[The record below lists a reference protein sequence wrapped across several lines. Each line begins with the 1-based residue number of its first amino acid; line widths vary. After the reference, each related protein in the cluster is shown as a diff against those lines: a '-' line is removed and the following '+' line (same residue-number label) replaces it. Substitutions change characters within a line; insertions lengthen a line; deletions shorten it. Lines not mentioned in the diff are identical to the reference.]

1 MDQNVIRDKCTTSN
15 KSSSP
20 KNNAKGT
27 KTKTNDATS
36 VKSKRSSARCVSQPS
51 LKSNLPT
58 ICATR
63 RTNAEQMIYS
73 SNSNAFSLNG
83 ELNNRKSRSTTP
95 SSVTSSASDSVSSSS
110 SSGILKVNR
119 AVSNNRNKM
128 CNKAV
133 NSNSISNIINS
144 KANVLTPAMKTKLSP
159 TAQTVTDRLMNPA
172 KFKIS
177 KSENNTDRS
186 TQLMPSTAKGK
197 QIYGFTKQEKRKL
210 KTDKNESTPSS
221 PRHLAGISVGGR
233 TLPLSC
239 DSFIPS
245 ENNKLKV
252 VSNVRKTNKNCKDE
266 VIDNTALVT
275 KCCTDQVFSETW
287 NCLAKHHI
295 STGDKCSDMKNAAVE
310 ERNTCIFCQKQ
321 NKGSSAF
328 DLHIGGNSSSLSAE
342 VSNVSDL
349 GNGLLTTSDA
359 LSGSEI
365 IFPSE
370 STLGRYPSLDTLNI
384 SDGNIFEQNIGISKN
399 KAVSKK
405 KGLENNAY
413 LCLTDASIS
422 PECCSVSEDESS
434 NYHRIYNVS
443 NISFN
448 ATNHASMDDAKLPSN
463 NRLCT
468 SNILRVSK
476 SCCNF
481 DDVKHDSKSLSP
493 GILHFKLQSKI
504 PDLDGLLSKHISSK
518 VPSFMK
524 RSNSE
529 DNLICCKD
537 FTLASDSEQIL
548 NTLSAIHCIR
558 CKCAQAECNCTTENG
573 VNEIFILKSDR
584 DLAGNRHTGI
594 QVTCGRESADKNL
607 LSNTVNSNFENT
619 HCLQTAFGRNSF
631 FAVDVNLLHF
641 TSENKEGNKAV
652 DPFCDKIINVEGVHP
667 STTTSDLCN
676 INDKIQT
683 INISQRE
690 ESKNLQN
697 LDKTILYQV
706 GDVSKHMSRVD
717 PDIITSNTPFSRIQ
731 TSESDALS
739 EDKMAETSLF
749 AKQSSDMES
758 INVKTDCVMPVTQC
772 SSLDNRFDMMNEAK
786 LCVADSKHGINCDT
800 RYGINCDANFIH
812 ESESVS
818 DKHLQSNYT
827 VHENKCG
834 KLDNSVVSSETCAKR
849 TECELFKCMA
859 LANTEN
865 NETLNTAKRENVL
878 LAEEMCCELDLPS
891 PQHALVKE
899 CLQTHEIQVMNQV
912 CDLLQ
917 GSKNNHAQVGS
928 GIIDISNLADSYRDD
943 AALIKSH
950 SSEQSHLQQDILDTR
965 TIAGDK
971 CANAS
976 HLQVRRTNSYSSL
989 MCIFEAPIAT
999 GKTRSNSAGNIP
1011 EIFKGEKRVCQ
1022 LQHFPASWQEKIN
1035 AYNAFNFMEQTNI
1048 NSTCTLSVIPSLK
1061 ALCITHLQN
1070 ELSIIDNVTTETSH
1084 AKGENELQKFNFV
1097 DGPADN
1103 TFISANSVPH
1113 TLLNSQSFGPDNKFF
1128 SMNDKLVI
1136 SRRSDATDHCSADTD
1151 TCSAY
1156 AERPFVTADDASTY
1170 VDNSPSIKQISN
1182 IEPETY
1188 LQLCSDIDSAQN
1200 ILCNF
1205 TDNFYY
1211 NNCSSEATNLSD
1223 NASSCSNNY
1232 FHVGS
1237 ITEST
1242 EQVLGD
1248 RNIRCVKENGFHD
1261 LTNACNTVDSVDA
1274 DNLITYM
1281 SSLSP
1286 KAGNRE
1292 SGYFSVEQSQENIST
1307 QIPQCTIVDCS
1318 DTNSFQSINSINGLP
1333 EENGSLQNDNVSEGT
1348 LSNGNSE
1355 RCTFDGISDEFTP
1368 SSRSLQSADGNL
1380 YIYNAMNSN
1389 LFQTKYASYNSV
1401 ICHNCFWLVE
1411 TKEKLKTLVLSD
1423 VEDNINSSVLQGSTE
1438 DNLIQDYL
1446 HHQQAVS
1453 GQSNQIWIDKRT
1465 RDLIETSKYSDK
1477 NVGLSYRYGINRCQE
1492 CSVDLYTSDI
1502 LSFHRPCSNFKSHQ
1516 NSSGYLYIQDPY
1528 GDQRPNLPSRNILKE
1543 EISSN
1548 EPFSKTSN
1556 VCCKSSQ
1563 KTHES
1568 DNETSSSGERS
1579 DFILPQNFKLYSKEI
1594 SSATQLLNQSYSGFT
1609 EQFCFL
1615 QDSAFSISDDICDTF
1630 SSLDLDFQENN
1641 SSCLDDENLE
1651 KYLANSLYTDSYEA
1665 VSSSNSYID
1674 QDSEDLFSD
1683 YSINQQEN
1691 DCDNSVNAKPVIK
1704 KGTLPPKTENV
1715 FHCHS
1720 ASALKTFLEEKRCA
1734 FCRKIFLIET
1744 GVHRNIQ
1751 DSTNSLGASNC
1762 ISSEQQLSD
1771 ISANNETK
1779 KETDTDV
1786 DHSLNCQFSPD
1797 WELPETIK
1805 AVRGTLFKLSNNEI
1819 VPAEQQIGHDGTF
1832 RETND
1837 IGNVIKEHLYDDAN
1851 EGNYLKVKC
1860 SINLE
1865 GGESLSDFLIDDDV
1879 YFDETYDHFV
1889 DAEECLYESDNDDKS
1904 KETFIKLIENTNDT
1918 LFSESETS
1926 TSVESFKDAV
1936 DILED
1941 EIHEQSEEDDYQHLS
1956 NSDIL
1961 ELQKQKYCS
1970 YTVDFLDSNVYNS
1983 HQSEL
1988 CHRCLQQKNVND
2000 QQTHAYASALT
2011 TNDRYCYDNRETFLD
2026 EALNVNEQCQ
2036 DETMQFQ
2043 HRRRI
2048 PVRYSVVSNSKQE
2061 TFDKSEHIC
2070 TKNSANCEIATSRQT
2085 QNYHYK
2091 ATLNSQSKDSTCD
2104 SNLGNNTKKLDSSKP
2119 SEGIQPQADNNDN
2132 EDSGSCSAA
2141 ALTEHSNDA
2150 MSNQNFASST
2160 AAVMEIVREGTRF
2173 QIKRNS
2179 CQMKFEP
2186 AKPDKERIKSRNL
2199 NISLRV
2205 NNNSRVLNSVNVLE
2219 SKVSAEK
2226 LTSSSTVG
2234 SKIET
2239 AVTIRSEKRRLRQVT
2254 KQNSSAVSNH
2264 RTLNQQSGCI
2274 TSRYDSNTY
2283 SEKENDETSKVGA
2296 FSEAFP
2302 ISKSPVLNSEIT
2314 DKMDNQAIS
2323 LQETSISTEK
2333 DKLLSNSINAKGLSD
2348 DDDNQTYL
2356 SSSKSSS
2363 ISTSASSVINPNERT
2378 ALECP
2383 VIQTCKETGSITS
2396 PEVHIEVQPVLE
2408 IHNEVHPV
2416 IGTSKI
2422 TDPGY
2427 HSSPPRDPIDSI
2439 DKHRRSPSTI
2449 IGKSTDMELSVS
2461 HEAEELNQ
2469 TKNMLTLQSVSSTF
2483 VKPTCSIEMYMLT
2496 PESENLVASANTTI
2510 GPTENQHS
2518 TGERT
2523 ESVNLVSPSTEAS
2536 ELKGTEHHIS
2546 HLTGTLESTE
2556 TEHQIPQS
2564 IDILEFSKTQYLIS
2578 NSSDTSESTE
2588 TKQQISHST
2597 DTLESTRTDHQIHQ
2611 PTDGSDSTETEH
2623 TISHTT
2629 DRSESTETEHQ
2640 ISHST
2645 DGSKSTETEHQISH
2659 STDGSDSIETE
2670 HTISHSTD
2678 GNKSTET
2685 EHHIFHT
2692 TDGNKSIETEQ
2703 TISNTNDGSKST
2715 ETDQQI
2721 SHTNNGSKSTET
2733 EHQIYH
2739 TTDRSHSTETEHHI
2753 NRTTDGSKSTET
2765 DHQTYLTTDGSN
2777 STETD
2782 HQTSQTTDRSKS
2794 TETDHQISHT
2804 TDGSKSTE
2812 TVHQISHT
2820 TDGSKSTETGH
2831 QIAHTTDGSKST
2843 ETDHQITHTTDELTD
2858 TDHQTSHTTDGS
2870 KLTETNHQISHTT
2883 DGSKSTETGHQI
2895 SHTTDGSEST
2905 ETEHQISQKMD
2916 GSESTETGHQISHT
2930 SDASNSTETE
2940 HQISHT
2946 TDRSKSI
2953 ETERQICLGT
2963 DGTKSTG
2970 PEHRISHKTNG
2981 CKWTVTGHRI
2991 SHTTDGSHSTE
3002 TEHQISHDTD
3012 GSQSTETEH
3021 QISHNT
3027 DGGQSTETEHQISH
3041 DTDGSK
3047 SIETDHQIPHKTN
3060 ESELTETGHQIS
3072 HTTDGSES
3080 TETDHQISQPTGE
3093 SKSIEIEH
3101 TISHTTDG
3109 SKSIEIEHT
3118 ISHTTDESEST
3129 ETEHEISH
3137 TTDGSK
3143 STETEHQLSHK
3154 TDGSHST
3161 ETEHEISITTDGS
3174 QSTETENEIS
3184 HTTGG
3189 SESTETEHQLSQK
3202 TDGSQ
3207 STETDHHQLTLKTNG
3222 SESRESE
3229 HQISHKMDGSEST
3242 ETGHQISHTSDAS
3255 NSTEIEHQISH
3266 TTDRSKSIE
3275 TERQI
3280 CLGTDGTKSTGPEH
3294 RISHKT
3300 NGCKWTVTGHRISH
3314 TTDGSHSTETEHQIS
3329 HDTDGSQSTE
3339 TEHQIS
3345 HNTDGGQSTE
3355 TEHQI
3360 SHDTDGSKSIETDHQ
3375 IPHKTN
3381 ESELTETG
3389 HQISHTTDGSE
3400 STETDHQISQP
3411 TGESKSIE
3419 IEHTIS
3425 HTTDGSKSIEIE
3437 HTISHTTDESESTE
3451 TEHEISHTTD
3461 GSKSTET
3468 EHQLSHKT
3476 DGSHSTETEHE
3487 ISITTDGSQSTETE
3501 NEISHTT
3508 GGSESTETEHQLS
3521 QKTDGSQSTETDHHQ
3536 LTLKTNG
3543 SESRESEHQISHK
3556 MDGSEST
3563 ETGHQISKT
3572 SDGSESTEIEHQ
3584 ISHTTDGSE
3593 STETEHQLS
3602 HKTDGSDSTET
3613 GHQISEL
3620 TETEFQIS
3628 HATDVTSTD
3637 QQISH
3642 SPNANRPTDKQYHSS
3657 HPIGVLNSYMDGLSP
3672 KLASGSYSDSSA
3684 SGLIF
3689 FTTDSSK
3696 KCQTLKYSDS
3706 EILSVRL
3713 IQNKSVIHSSSENI
3727 PVINSQN
3734 QDTDLC
3740 IKTFTVCNDKADEQ
3754 FQSEESKHS
3763 NSEQRLSNKLYL
3775 EGKCLLNSQDVNRD
3789 TDIYKYVEK
3798 KSENFDNSCSN
3809 YNAQDY
3815 KPNNAQK
3822 LISVS
3827 AESGPS
3833 DQEDSGNQSR
3843 HTEKSDASFNTI
3855 NIEYTKIDI
3864 STDSCVDNICQ
3875 QEKEISDGTSKHFES
3890 AKDFVS
3896 SEKELENLTYVE
3908 NPALEEDKNGVC
3920 HNNSSFT
3927 VMPIESPSAQESNNT
3942 PDFDIHEKL
3951 KDGEFILESKI
3962 SNTEKYDFDLIP
3974 IVQRNVPDTVASSQ
3988 IEDALITRKET
3999 KCNISKIDKPVS
4011 KTEEETEDRHVKSGE
4026 IKQKCEDLPQDFQI
4040 DTYETKSNIESHL
4053 IKASHTDEKIED
4065 INMKVSVTEYEGS
4078 SNMRQMSNRT
4088 DVHIVDNNNI
4098 EAEICEESNIS
4109 VALALKREK
4118 EHLNDKSVLFPG
4130 NKQSN
4135 KRFRR
4140 ATTAVI
4146 LQNRERKNEG
4156 HTDMDSLSPTTF
4168 VRKSKSFQ
4176 LERTSD
4182 YQGLDGQCSGNI
4194 SDQVS
4199 DSDNIVNKKVSD
4211 ICKSFIEKTKSSVIE
4226 KQSLQKRS
4234 SVVSP
4239 IPTQKL
4245 MNWVCKEGKWT
4256 REPLDLQDD
4265 PKNPHLDSV
4274 MSCSKCSSREESQ
4287 TPPNV
4292 TSFIKQVYQSHGND
4306 KTCVVLLSS
4315 DTTDIALS
4323 DSQHNLQNNVQDN
4336 RQSGESLTFIDG
4348 IPTVSTNQDMTVV
4361 KTEDHGT
4368 NDILK
4373 TPSANI
4379 SSNKSEDILLWEDIE
4394 YMDGVDPADIVTT
4407 DSSIDMK
4414 GCEKETVV
4422 DHSEA
4427 PVLFINDIN
4436 NDTMLN
4442 AESVTENEGNIF
4454 DTNNKL
4460 KFENQNCDTEES
4472 VRLNNLQNET
4482 INISISESPFSGVK
4496 CSQSHLSSTNLNEN
4510 QSLESNLDQTISD
4523 VPDYIPHVTNTVDY
4537 VTMVTA
4543 NENQPPVSDRN
4554 GTCEQIQT
4562 PSTGGISN
4570 ELSNLETDLAS
4581 DITTDEVTESS
4592 ILKRDMNT
4600 TFTNS
4605 ETVES
4610 KGTDKTTD
4618 TFDEN
4623 NLVARYNNYPD
4634 VKPHSCKKKPIVPL
4648 PSKLPSGPRKQSVK
4662 PAIKVTTSDTEPIS
4676 MPQSSNSI
4684 EVNNLSDSNIPKRI
4698 PKLKA
4703 VKIKEE
4709 EIFEGKP
4716 EYTKECNRNPLGI
4729 GNNDTLSESKAQ
4741 VQHTDDHHT
4750 CPNKPES
4757 RVVAGASSEK
4767 QIPEKTQ
4774 LSKLMKKSKTF
4785 SVLRDMQQNYD
4796 SGRSSY
4802 LRNLSSKEMLYGGDS
4817 KIPKPGTK
4825 SISKSKSDSSS
4836 NIKSDKKCDR
4846 LLATSNTIANNMGNT
4861 RKLSRTISLPETC
4874 LLSEI
4879 SSQGR
4884 VHCDKQIDGL
4894 KNKSVSK
4901 LDTTKSQIPQSKEKN
4916 QRSCERSKSL
4926 QRAKVGYI
4934 EL

>member
-1 MDQNVIRDKCTTSN
+1 MDQNVIRDKCTTSS
-15 KSSSP
+15 KSSSL

-27 KTKTNDATS
+27 KTKTDDTTS

-83 ELNNRKSRSTTP
+83 ELNNRKFRSTTP

-144 KANVLTPAMKTKLSP
+144 KANVLPPAMKTKLSP

-186 TQLMPSTAKGK
+186 TQLTPSTAKGK
-197 QIYGFTKQEKRKL
+197 QIYGFTKQEKCKL

-233 TLPLSC
+233 TLPRSC

-245 ENNKLKV
+245 ENNKFKA
-252 VSNVRKTNKNCKDE
+252 VSNVRKTNKICKDE
-266 VIDNTALVT
+266 VIDNTTLVT

-287 NCLAKHHI
+287 NCLAKHQI
-295 STGDKCSDMKNAAVE
+295 STGDKCSDMKNAAIE

-328 DLHIGGNSSSLSAE
+328 DLSKGGNSSSLSAE

-365 IFPSE
+365 IFTSE
-370 STLGRYPSLDTLNI
+370 STLVGYPSKDTLNI
-384 SDGNIFEQNIGISKN
+384 RDGKIWEQNIGISKN

-405 KGLENNAY
+405 KGLENNAD
-413 LCLTDASIS
+413 LCLTNASIS
-422 PECCSVSEDESS
+422 PECCSVSEDGAS
-434 NYHRIYNVS
+434 NFHRIYNVS
-443 NISFN
+443 NIPFN
-448 ATNHASMDDAKLPSN
+448 ATNQASMDDAKVPSN

-481 DDVKHDSKSLSP
+481 DDVKHDSKTLWS

-548 NTLSAIHCIR
+548 NTLSAIYCIR
-558 CKCAQAECNCTTENG
+558 CKCAQAECNCTTEKR

-594 QVTCGRESADKNL
+594 QVTCGRESTDKNL
-607 LSNTVNSNFENT
+607 LPNTVNSNFENT
-619 HCLQTAFGRNSF
+619 HCLQTALGRNSF

-652 DPFCDKIINVEGVHP
+652 DPFCDIITNVEGVHP
-667 STTTSDLCN
+667 STATSDLCN
-676 INDKIQT
+676 FNDKIQT

-690 ESKNLQN
+690 ESKNLQT

-739 EDKMAETSLF
+739 DGKIAENSLC
-749 AKQSSDMES
+749 AKLSSDMES

-772 SSLDNRFDMMNEAK
+772 SSLDNKCDMMNEAK
-786 LCVADSKHGINCDT
+786 LCVEDSKHGINCDT
-800 RYGINCDANFIH
+800 KYGINCDANFIN

-818 DKHLQSNYT
+818 DKHLQSNYS
-827 VHENKCG
+827 VHENMCG
-834 KLDNSVVSSETCAKR
+834 KLDNSVVSSETCAKE
-849 TECELFKCMA
+849 TECELFKCMSFINDDNTISM
-859 LANTEN
+859 ANTEN

-878 LAEEMCCELDLPS
+878 LAAEGMCCELDLPS

-917 GSKNNHAQVGS
+917 GSKNNQAQVGS
-928 GIIDISNLADSYRDD
+928 GIIDISNLVDSYRDD
-943 AALIKSH
+943 AALIKPH
-950 SSEQSHLQQDILDTR
+950 SCEQSHLKQDIVDTR
-965 TIAGDK
+965 TIAGDI

-989 MCIFEAPIAT
+989 VCTFEAPIAT

-1011 EIFKGEKRVCQ
+1011 EIFKGEKLVCQ
-1022 LQHFPASWQEKIN
+1022 LQHFPASQQEKIN

-1048 NSTCTLSVIPSLK
+1048 NSICTLSVIPSLK
-1061 ALCITHLQN
+1061 ELCITHLQN
-1070 ELSIIDNVTTETSH
+1070 ELSIFDNVTTETPH
-1084 AKGENELQKFNFV
+1084 AKREHELQKFNFV

-1113 TLLNSQSFGPDNKFF
+1113 TLSNSQ

-1136 SRRSDATDHCSADTD
+1136 SRRSDATDQCSADTNGH
-1151 TCSAY
+1151 SAY
-1156 AERPFVTADDASTY
+1156 AERPFVSADDASAY
-1170 VDNSPSIKQISN
+1170 VDNSPSSKQISN
-1182 IEPETY
+1182 MEPGTY
-1188 LQLCSDIDSAQN
+1188 LQQCSDINSAQN
-1200 ILCNF
+1200 ILCNS

-1223 NASSCSNNY
+1223 NASSCSNDY

-1237 ITEST
+1237 ITKST

-1248 RNIRCVKENGFHD
+1248 RNMRCVKENGFHD

-1274 DNLITYM
+1274 DNFITYM

-1307 QIPQCTIVDCS
+1307 QIPQCTIMDCS
-1318 DTNSFQSINSINGLP
+1318 NTNSFQSINSINGLP

-1348 LSNGNSE
+1348 LPDGNPE
-1355 RCTFDGISDEFTP
+1355 RCTFDGIFDEFTP
-1368 SSRSLQSADGNL
+1368 SSRSLKSADGNL

-1389 LFQTKYASYNSV
+1389 LFQTKHASYNSV

-1411 TKEKLKTLVLSD
+1411 AKKKLRTLVLSG
-1423 VEDNINSSVLQGSTE
+1423 VEDNIYSSVLQGSTE

-1502 LSFHRPCSNFKSHQ
+1502 LSFHRPCSNFESHQ

-1528 GDQRPNLPSRNILKE
+1528 GDQRPNLPSRNILKA
-1543 EISSN
+1543 EINSN

-1579 DFILPQNFKLYSKEI
+1579 DFILPENFKLYSKE
-1594 SSATQLLNQSYSGFT
+1594 SSTATQLLNQSYSGIT
-1609 EQFCFL
+1609 EQFSFL

-1641 SSCLDDENLE
+1641 SSCLDDESLE

-1665 VSSSNSYID
+1665 VSSSNSYSD
-1674 QDSEDLFSD
+1674 QDSEALFSD

-1704 KGTLPPKTENV
+1704 KGKLPPKTENV
-1715 FHCHS
+1715 FQCHS
-1720 ASALKTFLEEKRCA
+1720 ASAFKPFLEVKRCA
-1734 FCRKIFLIET
+1734 FCGQIFLIET
-1744 GVHRNIQ
+1744 GVHRNVQ
-1751 DSTNSLGASNC
+1751 DSTNLLGASNC
-1762 ISSEQQLSD
+1762 ISLEQQLSD
-1771 ISANNETK
+1771 ISANSETK
-1779 KETDTDV
+1779 NETDTGV

-1837 IGNVIKEHLYDDAN
+1837 IGNVIKEHYYDDAN

-1860 SINLE
+1860 SLNLE
-1865 GGESLSDFLIDDDV
+1865 GGESLSDFLIDDDI

-1918 LFSESETS
+1918 LYSESETS

-1941 EIHEQSEEDDYQHLS
+1941 EIHEHSEEDDYQRLS
-1956 NSDIL
+1956 NNDIL

-1970 YTVDFLDSNVYNS
+1970 YTVDFLDSNIYS
-1983 HQSEL
+1983 GHQSEL
-1988 CHRCLQQKNVND
+1988 CHRCMQQENVND
-2000 QQTHAYASALT
+2000 QQTHAYASAQT

-2070 TKNSANCEIATSRQT
+2070 TKNSANGEIATSRKT

-2091 ATLNSQSKDSTCD
+2091 ATLNSQPKDSTCD

-2119 SEGIQPQADNNDN
+2119 SEGIQPQADNNDS
-2132 EDSGSCSAA
+2132 EDSGSCSAT
-2141 ALTEHSNDA
+2141 ALMEHSNDT
-2150 MSNQNFASST
+2150 MSKQNIASST

-2199 NISLRV
+2199 NINLRV
-2205 NNNSRVLNSVNVLE
+2205 NNESRVLNSVNVLE

-2226 LTSSSTVG
+2226 LTASSTVG

-2254 KQNSSAVSNH
+2254 KQNSSDVSNH
-2264 RTLNQQSGCI
+2264 RTSNQQSGYI

-2283 SEKENDETSKVGA
+2283 SEKENNEISKVGA
-2296 FSEAFP
+2296 FSEALP

-2323 LQETSISTEK
+2323 LQETGISTEK
-2333 DKLLSNSINAKGLSD
+2333 DKLLPNSINAKGLSD

-2383 VIQTCKETGSITS
+2383 VIQTCKETGCITL

-2439 DKHRRSPSTI
+2439 DKYQGSPSTI

-2461 HEAEELNQ
+2461 HEAEELYQ

-2496 PESENLVASANTTI
+2496 PESESLVASANTTI

-2546 HLTGTLESTE
+2546 QLTGTLELKE

-2588 TKQQISHST
+2588 TKHQISNSA
-2597 DTLESTRTDHQIHQ
+2597 DTLESTETEHQISQ

-2629 DRSESTETEHQ
+2629 DRSESIETEHQ
-2640 ISHST
+2640 ISHT
-2645 DGSKSTETEHQISH
+2645 
-2659 STDGSDSIETE
+2659 
-2670 HTISHSTD
+2670 TD

-2685 EHHIFHT
+2685 EHHIFLT

-2703 TISNTNDGSKST
+2703 MISNTNNGSKST

-2721 SHTNNGSKSTET
+2721 SHTNDGSKSTETEHQIFHTTDGTKSIDTEHLISQTTGGSKSTKTEHQISQITDGSKSTETEHQISQPTDGRELKKSGQQISQTTDGRKSTEIHHQVTHTSNGSESTET

-2739 TTDRSHSTETEHHI
+2739 TTDRSNSTETDDQISHTTDGSKSTETEHHI
-2753 NRTTDGSKSTET
+2753 YRTTDGSKSTET
-2765 DHQTYLTTDGSN
+2765 DHQTIHTTDGSN

-2782 HQTSQTTDRSKS
+2782 HQTSHTTDGSKS
-2794 TETDHQISHT
+2794 TETDYQISHT

-2812 TVHQISHT
+2812 TGHQISHT

-2831 QIAHTTDGSKST
+2831 QISHTTDGSELTKTDHQTSHATDGSKSTETDNQISHTTDGSKST
-2843 ETDHQITHTTDELTD
+2843 ET
-2858 TDHQTSHTTDGS
+2858 G
-2870 KLTETNHQISHTT
+2870 HQISHTT
-2883 DGSKSTETGHQI
+2883 DGSKSTETGHQISHTTNGSKLTEIDHQISHTTDGSESTETNHQI

-2916 GSESTETGHQISHT
+2916 GSESTETGHQISHA
-2930 SDASNSTETE
+2930 SDASNSTETDL
-2940 HQISHT
+2940 QISHI

-2953 ETERQICLGT
+2953 ETERQICLTT

-2981 CKWTVTGHRI
+2981 CESTETGHQI
-2991 SHTTDGSHSTE
+2991 SHTTDGNKSTE
-3002 TEHQISHDTD
+3002 TNHKISDTTDGSQSTATEHQISHDTD
-3012 GSQSTETEH
+3012 E
-3021 QISHNT
+3021 
-3027 DGGQSTETEHQISH
+3027 
-3041 DTDGSK
+3041 SK
-3047 SIETDHQIPHKTN
+3047 SIEADHQIPHKTN
-3060 ESELTETGHQIS
+3060 ESESTETGHQIS

-3118 ISHTTDESEST
+3118 ISHTTDESELT

-3137 TTDGSK
+3137 TTDGSQ

-3184 HTTGG
+3184 HTTDG
-3189 SESTETEHQLSQK
+3189 SQSTETEHQLSQK

-3222 SESRESE
+3222 SESTVTE

-3242 ETGHQISHTSDAS
+3242 ETGHQISNTSDGS
-3255 NSTEIEHQISH
+3255 ESTEIEHQISH
-3266 TTDRSKSIE
+3266 TTD
-3275 TERQI
+3275 
-3280 CLGTDGTKSTGPEH
+3280 
-3294 RISHKT
+3294 
-3300 NGCKWTVTGHRISH
+3300 
-3314 TTDGSHSTETEHQIS
+3314 
-3329 HDTDGSQSTE
+3329 GSQSTE
-3339 TEHQIS
+3339 TEHQLS
-3345 HNTDGGQSTE
+3345 HKTDESDSTE
-3355 TEHQI
+3355 TGHQI
-3360 SHDTDGSKSIETDHQ
+3360 SHTSDASESTEIEHQVSHTTDGS
-3375 IPHKTN
+3375 
-3381 ESELTETG
+3381 ESTETG

-3400 STETDHQISQP
+3400 STET
-3411 TGESKSIE
+3411 G
-3419 IEHTIS
+3419 
-3425 HTTDGSKSIEIE
+3425 
-3437 HTISHTTDESESTE
+3437 
-3451 TEHEISHTTD
+3451 
-3461 GSKSTET
+3461 
-3468 EHQLSHKT
+3468 
-3476 DGSHSTETEHE
+3476 
-3487 ISITTDGSQSTETE
+3487 
-3501 NEISHTT
+3501 
-3508 GGSESTETEHQLS
+3508 
-3521 QKTDGSQSTETDHHQ
+3521 
-3536 LTLKTNG
+3536 
-3543 SESRESEHQISHK
+3543 
-3556 MDGSEST
+3556 
-3563 ETGHQISKT
+3563 
-3572 SDGSESTEIEHQ
+3572 HQ

-3620 TETEFQIS
+3620 TETELQIS
-3628 HATDVTSTD
+3628 HSTDVTSTD

-3642 SPNANRPTDKQYHSS
+3642 SPNANRPTDKQYHSPQ
-3657 HPIGVLNSYMDGLSP
+3657 PIGVLNSYMDGLSP

-3684 SGLIF
+3684 SSLIF
-3689 FTTDSSK
+3689 STTDSSK

-3740 IKTFTVCNDKADEQ
+3740 IKTFTVCSDKADEQ

-3763 NSEQRLSNKLYL
+3763 NSEQRLSNKLYR
-3775 EGKCLLNSQDVNRD
+3775 EGKCVLNSQDVNRD

-3827 AESGPS
+3827 PESGPS

-3896 SEKELENLTYVE
+3896 SEKELANLTYVE
-3908 NPALEEDKNGVC
+3908 NPALEEDIDSVC

-3927 VMPIESPSAQESNNT
+3927 VTPIESPSAQESNNT

-3974 IVQRNVPDTVASSQ
+3974 IVQRNVPDTVSSSQ

-3999 KCNISKIDKPVS
+3999 KCNISKNDKPVS
-4011 KTEEETEDRHVKSGE
+4011 KTEEETEDRHVKSDE

-4040 DTYETKSNIESHL
+4040 DTYETKSNIESDL
-4053 IKASHTDEKIED
+4053 IKASHTDEKKED

-4088 DVHIVDNNNI
+4088 DEHIVDNNNV
-4098 EAEICEESNIS
+4098 EAEICEDSNIS

-4130 NKQSN
+4130 NKQN
-4135 KRFRR
+4135 NRRFRR

-4146 LQNRERKNEG
+4146 LQNRERKHEG
-4156 HTDMDSLSPTTF
+4156 QANMDSLSPTTF

-4176 LERTSD
+4176 LERTSE

-4211 ICKSFIEKTKSSVIE
+4211 ICKSFIEKTKSSVAE

-4265 PKNPHLDSV
+4265 PKKSQLDSD
-4274 MSCSKCSSREESQ
+4274 MICSKLSPREESQ
-4287 TPPNV
+4287 TPPSV
-4292 TSFIKQVYQSHGND
+4292 TSIIKQADQSHGKD

-4348 IPTVSTNQDMTVV
+4348 ISTVSTNQDMTVV
-4361 KTEDHGT
+4361 KTEDHGS

-4373 TPSANI
+4373 TTSANI
-4379 SSNKSEDILLWEDIE
+4379 SSNKSEDILLYFMGEDIE

-4407 DSSIDMK
+4407 ESVSIK
-4414 GCEKETVV
+4414 SGEKETVV

-4427 PVLFINDIN
+4427 PVLFINDIK
-4436 NDTMLN
+4436 NDAMLN
-4442 AESVTENEGNIF
+4442 AEGVTENEGKIF

-4460 KFENQNCDTEES
+4460 KFDNQNCDTEES
-4472 VRLNNLQNET
+4472 VRLNNLQNEA
-4482 INISISESPFSGVK
+4482 INLSISESPFSGVG
-4496 CSQSHLSSTNLNEN
+4496 CSQSHYSSVNLNEN
-4510 QSLESNLDQTISD
+4510 SSLESNFGQTIHD
-4523 VPDYIPHVTNTVDY
+4523 VPDYTLHVNNTVDY

-4554 GTCEQIQT
+4554 DTCDQVQT
-4562 PSTGGISN
+4562 PSTGGIGISN
-4570 ELSNLETDLAS
+4570 ELSNLKTAN
-4581 DITTDEVTESS
+4581 DIATNEVTESS
-4592 ILKRDMNT
+4592 ILKPDMNT
-4600 TFTNS
+4600 TLINS

-4618 TFDEN
+4618 TFKEN
-4623 NLVARYNNYPD
+4623 NLAAQYNNCPD
-4634 VKPHSCKKKPIVPL
+4634 VKPHSFKKKPIVPL
-4648 PSKLPSGPRKQSVK
+4648 PSKLPSGPRKQSVT
-4662 PAIKVTTSDTEPIS
+4662 PALEETNSDTEPIS
-4676 MPQSSNSI
+4676 MPLSSNSV

-4703 VKIKEE
+4703 VKITEE

-4729 GNNDTLSESKAQ
+4729 GNKDTLSEPKEVYQ
-4741 VQHTDDHHT
+4741 TDDHHT

-4757 RVVAGASSEK
+4757 PEVVGSSTDK
-4767 QIPEKTQ
+4767 RIPEKTQ

-4796 SGRSSY
+4796 SGRSNY
-4802 LRNLSSKEMLYGGDS
+4802 LKNLSSKEMLYGGDS

-4825 SISKSKSDSSS
+4825 SISKNKSDSSS
-4836 NIKSDKKCDR
+4836 YTKCDKKGDR
-4846 LLATSNTIANNMGNT
+4846 LLATSNTITSNMGNT

-4874 LLSEI
+4874 LLDEI
-4879 SSQGR
+4879 SSQGN
-4884 VHCDKQIDGL
+4884 VHCDKQTDGL

>member
-1 MDQNVIRDKCTTSN
+1 
-15 KSSSP
+15 
-20 KNNAKGT
+20 
-27 KTKTNDATS
+27 
-36 VKSKRSSARCVSQPS
+36 
-51 LKSNLPT
+51 
-58 ICATR
+58 
-63 RTNAEQMIYS
+63 MIYS
-73 SNSNAFSLNG
+73 SNSNAFSFSLNG

-144 KANVLTPAMKTKLSP
+144 KANVLPPAMKTKLSP

-197 QIYGFTKQEKRKL
+197 QIYGFTKQEKCKL

-233 TLPLSC
+233 TLPPSC

-252 VSNVRKTNKNCKDE
+252 VSNVRKTNKIYKDE
-266 VIDNTALVT
+266 VIDNTTLVT

-295 STGDKCSDMKNAAVE
+295 STGDKCSDTKNAAIE

-328 DLHIGGNSSSLSAE
+328 DLRKGGNSSSLSAE
-342 VSNVSDL
+342 VSDVSDL

-365 IFPSE
+365 ICTSE
-370 STLGRYPSLDTLNI
+370 STLVGYPSKDTLNI
-384 SDGNIFEQNIGISKN
+384 SDGNILEQNIGISKN

-405 KGLENNAY
+405 KGLENNAD

-422 PECCSVSEDESS
+422 PECCSVSEDETS

-443 NISFN
+443 NISLN
-448 ATNHASMDDAKLPSN
+448 ATNQASMDDAKLPSN

-481 DDVKHDSKSLSP
+481 DDVKHDSKTLSS

-504 PDLDGLLSKHISSK
+504 PDLDGLLSKRISGK

-529 DNLICCKD
+529 DNLICYKD

-558 CKCAQAECNCTTENG
+558 CKCAQDECNCTTEKG
-573 VNEIFILKSDR
+573 VNEICILKSDR

-594 QVTCGRESADKNL
+594 QVTCGRESADKSL

-631 FAVDVNLLHF
+631 IAVDVNLLYC
-641 TSENKEGNKAV
+641 TSENKGNKIV
-652 DPFCDKIINVEGVHP
+652 DPFCDMIINVEGVHP
-667 STTTSDLCN
+667 SIATSNLCN

-717 PDIITSNTPFSRIQ
+717 PDIITFNTPFSRIQ

-739 EDKMAETSLF
+739 DGKIAENSLC

-772 SSLDNRFDMMNEAK
+772 SSLDNRFDMMNDAK
-786 LCVADSKHGINCDT
+786 LCVEESKHGINCDT
-800 RYGINCDANFIH
+800 KYGIKCDANFIH

-818 DKHLQSNYT
+818 DKHLQSNYS
-827 VHENKCG
+827 VYENMCG
-834 KLDNSVVSSETCAKR
+834 KLDNSVVSSETCAKE
-849 TECELFKCMA
+849 TECELFKCMPFINDDNTISM
-859 LANTEN
+859 ANTEN
-865 NETLNTAKRENVL
+865 NETLNTAKWENVL
-878 LAEEMCCELDLPS
+878 LAAEEMCCELDLPS

-899 CLQTHEIQVMNQV
+899 CLQTHEIQVMNQI

-917 GSKNNHAQVGS
+917 GSKNNQEHVGS
-928 GIIDISNLADSYRDD
+928 GIIDISNLADSYIDD
-943 AALIKSH
+943 VALIKSQ
-950 SSEQSHLQQDILDTR
+950 SSKQSHLQQDIVDTR

-976 HLQVRRTNSYSSL
+976 HLKVRRTNSYSSL
-989 MCIFEAPIAT
+989 VCTLEAPIAT

-1011 EIFKGEKRVCQ
+1011 ELFKGEKLVCQ
-1022 LQHFPASWQEKIN
+1022 LQHFPASLQEKIN

-1048 NSTCTLSVIPSLK
+1048 NSICTLSVIPSLK
-1061 ALCITHLQN
+1061 ELCITHLQN

-1084 AKGENELQKFNFV
+1084 AKRENELQKFNFV
-1097 DGPADN
+1097 DGLADN

-1113 TLLNSQSFGPDNKFF
+1113 TSLNSLSFGPDNKIF

-1136 SRRSDATDHCSADTD
+1136 SRRSDATNHCSADTNG
-1151 TCSAY
+1151 CSAY
-1156 AERPFVTADDASTY
+1156 AERPFVTADDASAY

-1182 IEPETY
+1182 VEPGTY

-1200 ILCNF
+1200 ILCNL

-1223 NASSCSNNY
+1223 NASSCSNDY

-1248 RNIRCVKENGFHD
+1248 RNIRCVKENGYHD
-1261 LTNACNTVDSVDA
+1261 LTNARNTVDSVDA
-1274 DNLITYM
+1274 DNLITCM

-1286 KAGNRE
+1286 KASNRE

-1307 QIPQCTIVDCS
+1307 QILQCTIMDCS
-1318 DTNSFQSINSINGLP
+1318 NTNSFQSINSINGLP
-1333 EENGSLQNDNVSEGT
+1333 EENGSLQNDNISEGT
-1348 LSNGNSE
+1348 LLDGNPE
-1355 RCTFDGISDEFTP
+1355 RCTFDGISDEFIP

-1389 LFQTKYASYNSV
+1389 LFQTKYASYTSV

-1411 TKEKLKTLVLSD
+1411 AKKKLKTLVLSG
-1423 VEDNINSSVLQGSTE
+1423 VEDNIYFSVLQGSTE

-1465 RDLIETSKYSDK
+1465 RDLIETSKYLDK

-1502 LSFHRPCSNFKSHQ
+1502 LSFHRPCSNFESHQ
-1516 NSSGYLYIQDPY
+1516 NLSGYLYIQDPY

-1543 EISSN
+1543 EINSN
-1548 EPFSKTSN
+1548 APFSKTSN

-1579 DFILPQNFKLYSKEI
+1579 DFILPENFKLYSKE
-1594 SSATQLLNQSYSGFT
+1594 SSTATQLLNQSYSGIT

-1665 VSSSNSYID
+1665 VSSSNSYSD
-1674 QDSEDLFSD
+1674 QDSEALFSD

-1691 DCDNSVNAKPVIK
+1691 DCDNYVNAKPVIK
-1704 KGTLPPKTENV
+1704 KGTLPPKTENIL
-1715 FHCHS
+1715 HCHS
-1720 ASALKTFLEEKRCA
+1720 ASAFKPPFLEVKRCA
-1734 FCRKIFLIET
+1734 FCGQIFLIET

-1751 DSTNSLGASNC
+1751 DSTNLLGASNC

-1779 KETDTDV
+1779 NETDTGV
-1786 DHSLNCQFSPD
+1786 DHSQNCQFSPD
-1797 WELPETIK
+1797 LGLPESIK

-1832 RETND
+1832 NETND

-1865 GGESLSDFLIDDDV
+1865 GGESLSDFLIDDDI

-1889 DAEECLYESDNDDKS
+1889 DAEECLYESESDDKS

-1918 LFSESETS
+1918 LYSESEAS

-1941 EIHEQSEEDDYQHLS
+1941 EIHEHSEEDDYQRLS
-1956 NSDIL
+1956 NNDIL

-1970 YTVDFLDSNVYNS
+1970 YTVDFLDSNIYSS

-1988 CHRCLQQKNVND
+1988 CHRCLQQENVND

-2061 TFDKSEHIC
+2061 TFDKSEHIG
-2070 TKNSANCEIATSRQT
+2070 TSNSTNCEIATSRKT
-2085 QNYHYK
+2085 HNYHYK

-2119 SEGIQPQADNNDN
+2119 SKGIQPQADNNVN

-2150 MSNQNFASST
+2150 MSKQNIASST
-2160 AAVMEIVREGTRF
+2160 TAVMEIVREGTRF

-2205 NNNSRVLNSVNVLE
+2205 NNNNRVLNSVNVLE

-2283 SEKENDETSKVGA
+2283 SEKENNETSKVGA

-2348 DDDNQTYL
+2348 DDDNQTCL
-2356 SSSKSSS
+2356 SSCKSSS

-2383 VIQTCKETGSITS
+2383 VIQTCKEIGSITL
-2396 PEVHIEVQPVLE
+2396 PEVHIEVLPVLE

-2439 DKHRRSPSTI
+2439 DKHRRSPSTV

-2483 VKPTCSIEMYMLT
+2483 VKPTCSNCELK
-2496 PESENLVASANTTI
+2496 
-2510 GPTENQHS
+2510 
-2518 TGERT
+2518 
-2523 ESVNLVSPSTEAS
+2523 STE
-2536 ELKGTEHHIS
+2536 HDIS
-2546 HLTGTLESTE
+2546 QLTGTLELKE

-2564 IDILEFSKTQYLIS
+2564 IDILECSKTHYLIS

-2588 TKQQISHST
+2588 TKHPISHSA
-2597 DTLESTRTDHQIHQ
+2597 DTLESTRTDHQIYQ

-2629 DRSESTETEHQ
+2629 DRSESIETEYQ

-2645 DGSKSTETEHQISH
+2645 DGNKSTETEYQ
-2659 STDGSDSIETE
+2659 
-2670 HTISHSTD
+2670 ISHSTD

-2703 TISNTNDGSKST
+2703 TVSNTNDRSKST

-2721 SHTNNGSKSTET
+2721 SHTNDGSKSTET
-2733 EHQIYH
+2733 EHQIFH
-2739 TTDRSHSTETEHHI
+2739 TTDGTKSIDTEYLI
-2753 NRTTDGSKSTET
+2753 SQTTDGSKSTET
-2765 DHQTYLTTDGSN
+2765 EHQISQITDGSKSTETEHQISQPIDGKELKTLGQQISQTIDGRKSTEIHHQITHTSNGSESTETEHQLSHTTDGSKSTETEHHIYLTTDGSKSTETETQTSHTTDGSN

-2782 HQTSQTTDRSKS
+2782 HQTSHTSDGSKS

-2812 TVHQISHT
+2812 TGHQISHT
-2820 TDGSKSTETGH
+2820 TDGS
-2831 QIAHTTDGSKST
+2831 
-2843 ETDHQITHTTDELTD
+2843 ELTE

-2870 KLTETNHQISHTT
+2870 ISTETGHQISHTTDGSESTETGHQISHTT

-2916 GSESTETGHQISHT
+2916 GSESTETGHQISYT
-2930 SDASNSTETE
+2930 GDESNSTETDL
-2940 HQISHT
+2940 QISNT

-2953 ETERQICLGT
+2953 ETERQICLTT

-2981 CKWTVTGHRI
+2981 SKSTETGHQISHTTDGNDSTETEHQI
-2991 SHTTDGSHSTE
+2991 SHTTDGSQSTE

-3021 QISHNT
+3021 QISHDT
-3027 DGGQSTETEHQISH
+3027 DGTKSTETEHQISH
-3041 DTDGSK
+3041 DTDGSQ

-3060 ESELTETGHQIS
+3060 GIESTETGHQIS
-3072 HTTDGSES
+3072 HTTDVNES

-3118 ISHTTDESEST
+3118 ISHTTDGSEST

-3137 TTDGSK
+3137 TTDGSQ

-3154 TDGSHST
+3154 TDGSQST

-3184 HTTGG
+3184 HTTDG
-3189 SESTETEHQLSQK
+3189 SQSTETEHQLSQK

-3207 STETDHHQLTLKTNG
+3207 STETGHHQLTLKTNG
-3222 SESRESE
+3222 SESTETE

-3242 ETGHQISHTSDAS
+3242 ETGHQIS
-3255 NSTEIEHQISH
+3255 N
-3266 TTDRSKSIE
+3266 
-3275 TERQI
+3275 
-3280 CLGTDGTKSTGPEH
+3280 
-3294 RISHKT
+3294 
-3300 NGCKWTVTGHRISH
+3300 
-3314 TTDGSHSTETEHQIS
+3314 
-3329 HDTDGSQSTE
+3329 
-3339 TEHQIS
+3339 
-3345 HNTDGGQSTE
+3345 
-3355 TEHQI
+3355 
-3360 SHDTDGSKSIETDHQ
+3360 
-3375 IPHKTN
+3375 
-3381 ESELTETG
+3381 
-3389 HQISHTTDGSE
+3389 
-3400 STETDHQISQP
+3400 
-3411 TGESKSIE
+3411 
-3419 IEHTIS
+3419 
-3425 HTTDGSKSIEIE
+3425 
-3437 HTISHTTDESESTE
+3437 
-3451 TEHEISHTTD
+3451 
-3461 GSKSTET
+3461 
-3468 EHQLSHKT
+3468 
-3476 DGSHSTETEHE
+3476 
-3487 ISITTDGSQSTETE
+3487 
-3501 NEISHTT
+3501 
-3508 GGSESTETEHQLS
+3508 
-3521 QKTDGSQSTETDHHQ
+3521 
-3536 LTLKTNG
+3536 
-3543 SESRESEHQISHK
+3543 
-3556 MDGSEST
+3556 
-3563 ETGHQISKT
+3563 T
-3572 SDGSESTEIEHQ
+3572 SDGSKSTEIEHQ
-3584 ISHTTDGSE
+3584 ISHTTDGSQSTE
-3593 STETEHQLS
+3593 TEHQLSHKTDESDWTETGHQISHTSDGSESTEIDHQVSHTTDGSESTETGHQISHTTDESQSTETEHQLS
-3602 HKTDGSDSTET
+3602 HKTDGSDSKET

-3620 TETEFQIS
+3620 TETELQIS
-3628 HATDVTSTD
+3628 HATDVASTD

-3642 SPNANRPTDKQYHSS
+3642 SPNANRPTDKQYHSP

-3689 FTTDSSK
+3689 STTDSSK

-3754 FQSEESKHS
+3754 FQSEESNHS
-3763 NSEQRLSNKLYL
+3763 NSEQRLSNKLYR
-3775 EGKCLLNSQDVNRD
+3775 EGKCVLNSQDVYRD

-3809 YNAQDY
+3809 YKAQDY

-3827 AESGPS
+3827 ARSGPS
-3833 DQEDSGNQSR
+3833 DQEHSGNQSR
-3843 HTEKSDASFNTI
+3843 HTGKSDASFNTI

-3864 STDSCVDNICQ
+3864 STDSCVDNISQ
-3875 QEKEISDGTSKHFES
+3875 QEKEISDWTSKHFES

-3896 SEKELENLTYVE
+3896 SEKELANLTYVE
-3908 NPALEEDKNGVC
+3908 TPALEEDIDSVC
-3920 HNNSSFT
+3920 HTNSSFT
-3927 VMPIESPSAQESNNT
+3927 VTPIESPSAQESNNT

-3951 KDGEFILESKI
+3951 NDCEFILESEK
-3962 SNTEKYDFDLIP
+3962 SNTEKYDLDLIP
-3974 IVQRNVPDTVASSQ
+3974 IVHRNVPNTVSSSQ
-3988 IEDALITRKET
+3988 IEDALITRKE
-3999 KCNISKIDKPVS
+3999 KVDISVS
-4011 KTEEETEDRHVKSGE
+4011 KTEEETEDRHVKADE
-4026 IKQKCEDLPQDFQI
+4026 IKHKCEVFPEDFQK
-4040 DTYETKSNIESHL
+4040 DTYEAKSNIESDL
-4053 IKASHTDEKIED
+4053 IKASHTDEKIGD

-4088 DVHIVDNNNI
+4088 DVHIVENNNV
-4098 EAEICEESNIS
+4098 EAEICEDSNIS

-4130 NKQSN
+4130 SKQSN
-4135 KRFRR
+4135 RRFRR

-4176 LERTSD
+4176 LEHTSD
-4182 YQGLDGQCSGNI
+4182 YQGLDGHCSGNF

-4265 PKNPHLDSV
+4265 PKNSQLDSD
-4274 MSCSKCSSREESQ
+4274 MSCSKFSHREESQ
-4287 TPPNV
+4287 TPPSV
-4292 TSFIKQVYQSHGND
+4292 TSFIKQDDQSNGKD

-4315 DTTDIALS
+4315 NTTDIALS
-4323 DSQHNLQNNVQDN
+4323 DSQHNLQNNVHDN
-4336 RQSGESLTFIDG
+4336 RQSGDSLTFIDG
-4348 IPTVSTNQDMTVV
+4348 IPTVSTKQDMTVV
-4361 KTEDHGT
+4361 KTEDHGS
-4368 NDILK
+4368 NDIHK
-4373 TPSANI
+4373 TTSANI
-4379 SSNKSEDILLWEDIE
+4379 SSNKPEDILLYFMGEDIE

-4414 GCEKETVV
+4414 SGEKETVV

-4427 PVLFINDIN
+4427 PVILINDIK
-4436 NDTMLN
+4436 NDAMLN
-4442 AESVTENEGNIF
+4442 AIGVTENEGNIF
-4454 DTNNKL
+4454 DPNNKL
-4460 KFENQNCDTEES
+4460 KFDHQNRDTEES

-4482 INISISESPFSGVK
+4482 LNLSISESPFSGVE
-4496 CSQSHLSSTNLNEN
+4496 CSLSHYSSVKLNEN
-4510 QSLESNLDQTISD
+4510 PSLESNFDQTISD
-4523 VPDYIPHVTNTVDY
+4523 VPDYTPHVNNTVDY

-4543 NENQPPVSDRN
+4543 NEDQPPVSDRN
-4554 GTCEQIQT
+4554 DTCEQIQT
-4562 PSTGGISN
+4562 PTTGGFSN
-4570 ELSNLETDLAS
+4570 ELSNLKTDLAN
-4581 DITTDEVTESS
+4581 DITTNEVTEST
-4592 ILKRDMNT
+4592 ILKPDMNT
-4600 TFTNS
+4600 TLINL

-4610 KGTDKTTD
+4610 KRNDKTTD
-4618 TFDEN
+4618 TFEEN
-4623 NLVARYNNYPD
+4623 NLAAQYNIYHD
-4634 VKPHSCKKKPIVPL
+4634 VKPHSLKKKPIVPL
-4648 PSKLPSGPRKQSVK
+4648 QSKLPSGQRKQSVK
-4662 PAIKVTTSDTEPIS
+4662 PAIKETNSDTEPIS
-4676 MPQSSNSI
+4676 MPRSSNTV

-4729 GNNDTLSESKAQ
+4729 GNNDTLSEPKAE
-4741 VQHTDDHHT
+4741 VNHTDDHHT

-4757 RVVAGASSEK
+4757 PVVVGSSTDK

-4825 SISKSKSDSSS
+4825 SLSKNKSDSSS
-4836 NIKSDKKCDR
+4836 NIKCDKKGDR
-4846 LLATSNTIANNMGNT
+4846 LLATSNTITNYMGNT

-4874 LLSEI
+4874 LLDEI
-4879 SSQGR
+4879 SSQDK
-4884 VHCDKQIDGL
+4884 VHCYKQTDGL